1 MNNDG
6 SISNTLPFTNTLM
19 NQTGVYDQS
28 TNKPLSFGK
37 DFDNTL
43 IHSPYVIQAD
53 EYLPIM
59 RIFDQNK
66 TLLKE
71 YSVLP

>member
-6 SISNTLPFTNTLM
+6 SISNTFPFTDTLM

-28 TNKPLSFGK
+28 TNKPLDFGK
-37 DFDNTL
+37 DFNKTL

-53 EYLPIM
+53 DYLPIL